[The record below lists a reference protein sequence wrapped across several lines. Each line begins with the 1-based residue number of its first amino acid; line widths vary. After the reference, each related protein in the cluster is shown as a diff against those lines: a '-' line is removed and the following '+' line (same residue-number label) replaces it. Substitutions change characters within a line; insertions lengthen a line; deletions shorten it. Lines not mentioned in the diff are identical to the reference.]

1 MVDCMVATK
10 TPAAKAERLAANLLA
25 ADYRGHFSHGLNRL
39 AHYVKGGTVDIC
51 SSYLHSLFFQGSD
64 FVPFLM
70 YAGYQIR
77 QLRSLRGADSA
88 ERVRG
93 HGLGR
98 RKQRARSD
106 RRRILVSWLRG

>member
-39 AHYVKGGTVDIC
+39 AHYVKGRWI
-51 SSYLHSLFFQGSD
+51 SSYLHSSFFQGSD
-64 FVPFLM
+64 FIPFLM